1 VGSSDNY
8 ERRLIEHNTS
18 ERTTYTS
25 KHRPWQL
32 KAVYECGTERAEA
45 LRIERYVKKQKSK
58 KFIERLIQEDTHT
71 GLLAQLVRVPI
82 FRD

>member
-1 VGSSDNY
+1 MGSSDNY

-32 KAVYECGTERAEA
+32 MAVYECGTERAEA
-45 LRIERYVKKQKSK
+45 LRIERSVKKQKSR
-58 KFIERLIQEDTHT
+58 KFIERLIQEDIHT

-82 FRD
+82 FRA